1 MPRILHLALAL
12 SFTLLLP
19 SSAATVTLGPSTEIP
34 PAEKSNPK

>member
-19 SSAATVTLGPSTEIP
+19 SSAATVTLGPATEAPPEGST
-34 PAEKSNPK
+34 APK